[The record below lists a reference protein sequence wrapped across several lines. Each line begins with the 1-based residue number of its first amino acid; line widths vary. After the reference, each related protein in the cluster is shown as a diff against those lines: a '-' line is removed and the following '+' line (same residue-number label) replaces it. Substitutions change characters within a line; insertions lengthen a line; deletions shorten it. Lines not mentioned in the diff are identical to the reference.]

1 MIPMMFILI
10 FNLIIFVFV
19 RSSTR
24 RIREATNITGIA
36 TLHQQHTRDVHL
48 LKHILFMFVVFI
60 LGWGPVYTVP
70 IFPDYILIT
79 LPSWLT
85 LSLQFPA
92 VISCMVQIVDLFIY
106 NREIQQ
112 YLKQKIYRCLHLA

>member
-1 MIPMMFILI
+1 
-10 FNLIIFVFV
+10 
-19 RSSTR
+19 
-24 RIREATNITGIA
+24 
-36 TLHQQHTRDVHL
+36 
-48 LKHILFMFVVFI
+48 MFVVFI

-106 NREIQQ
+106 NREIRQ
-112 YLKQKIYRCLHLA
+112 YLKQQIYRFLHLA